1 MQAICPGSYR
11 SGIRE
16 TVITPQKDVL
26 TSTGQRQRS
35 LLQEDLV
42 IEGNIQ
48 GPGILEIDGRLV
60 GDIAV
65 DTVIVAANGSLQGR
79 IVARNLTVFGTV
91 QGQVETTSLVIKAQA
106 VVQSDDM
113 STSVLSVEEG
123 AVVNGS
129 IRMGSGSSPIL
140 RSA

>member
-1 MQAICPGSYR
+1 ML
-11 SGIRE
+11 E
-16 TVITPQKDVL
+16 KDL
-26 TSTGQRQRS
+26 ATSTGQRQRS
-35 LLQEDLV
+35 VLQEDLV
-42 IEGNIQ
+42 IEGSIQ
-48 GPGILEIDGRLV
+48 GPGILEIDGQLV

-65 DTVIVAANGSLQGR
+65 DTVIVAANGSLEGR

-91 QGQVETTSLVIKAQA
+91 QGPVETTSLAIKAQA

-113 STSVLSVEEG
+113 SASVLSIEES

-129 IRMGSGSSPIL
+129 IRMGSGSRPIL

>member
-1 MQAICPGSYR
+1 M
-11 SGIRE
+11 
-16 TVITPQKDVL
+16 TPQKDVL

-91 QGQVETTSLVIKAQA
+91 QGQVETTSLVIKAQT

-113 STSVLSVEEG
+113 STTVLSVEEG